1 MLIGIIGIGVPLTYH
16 MANRMVA
23 SLWRRSASNS
33 GGRKHSA
40 FNANA
45 SGRSANGVR
54 RAQGAPPKPSKAAPH
69 SYDLKAG
76 GRDVD
81 WMEALS
87 TTCNTTLVLRPADSM
102 YEFAVDGVLGA
113 TTLCFGDK
121 GQVTLDECAIATL
134 RKAARYQLMRQH
146 APFASSDLYK
156 QCAEGLIPMY
166 PAGETSSGRYAK
178 ETEAAIAIVA
188 IVTASSHDMVATR
201 MSGAIRLT
209 DSELAEVREVMS
221 QQLRERSERAAR
233 TERRVQRNRKDEG
246 THQKTG
252 VIAPKGTK
260 KQGLTAPSAAP
271 KDGPIA
277 LRSTTS
283 AHKALGVAKAHVSLI
298 IAGLAIALLFVCGAS
313 SGHQSSR
320 LLWSF
325 SQTTEHIIGSGNKL
339 AVVSFAASLPG
350 ARIIACTDLARAA
363 RTACILA
370 PSPPRLPSQQRVPR
384 QRLAHVM
391 HSHAPLPHHPSMLSI
406 AL

>member
-1 MLIGIIGIGVPLTYH
+1 MLIGIIGIGVPLTHH

-33 GGRKHSA
+33 GGHKHSA

-54 RAQGAPPKPSKAAPH
+54 RAQGAPPKPSKAASH

-102 YEFAVDGVLGA
+102 YEFAVDGVLDA

-166 PAGETSSGRYAK
+166 PAGDTSSGRYAK

-221 QQLRERSERAAR
+221 QQLRDRSERAAR
-233 TERRVQRNRKDEG
+233 TERRIKRN
-246 THQKTG
+246 
-252 VIAPKGTK
+252 K

-313 SGHQSSR
+313 SGYQSSR
-320 LLWSF
+320 LLWCF
-325 SQTTEHIIGSGNKL
+325 GQATEDIIGSGDDKL

-350 ARIIACTDLARAA
+350 ARIIACTLTWR
-363 RTACILA
+363 ACILA
-370 PSPPRLPSQQRVPR
+370 ASPPRLPSQQRVPR
-384 QRLAHVM
+384 QRLSHVM